1 MTNIIFQLNSN
12 ISILFNSFCIF
23 RSSVLRSSDVFQS
36 SLVLVECSKS
46 LISHGSCQIPTKR
59 NDPRIWYWHDLS
71 HYIYQKSSFEVKLNC
86 SLWGQVIITIVSNK
100 NNFSEVLKS
109 KPCPLNKKNAC
120 FSGHFGRHVLISY
133 HCYFYLGRNISSVF
147 DLGSQPC
154 GRN

>member
-109 KPCPLNKKNAC
+109 KPCPLNKKNAFFFWPFWGC
-120 FSGHFGRHVLISY
+120 FNILPLLFLSRKE
-133 HCYFYLGRNISSVF
+133 YFECFWPRTSAMR
-147 DLGSQPC
+147 P
-154 GRN
+154 